1 MVSALLG
8 RIERDVMTK
17 TTKEKIIFFS
27 LIIFGILVLIAGII
41 MVQTGFATFDE
52 DEPRVGLY
60 IGGIFTII
68 GGVFLTVGGIIFLNF
83 DGLKKKALR
92 TAGKIADAVEE
103 ERIQEKK

>member
-1 MVSALLG
+1 
-8 RIERDVMTK
+8 MTK

-68 GGVFLTVGGIIFLNF
+68 GSVFLTVGGIIFLNF

-92 TAGKIADAVEE
+92 TVGKIADAVEE
-103 ERIQEKK
+103 ERMQEKK